1 MRPCSSVGFS
11 ELTGGREFKPE
22 VRMTESG
29 PWDICSC
36 SEVRRPAG
44 PIGDEALTSVP
55 AFIIGYL
62 MDSVS
67 ARSAS
72 PCPSS
77 QGAG

>member
-1 MRPCSSVGFS
+1 M
-11 ELTGGREFKPE
+11 
-22 VRMTESG
+22 MESG

-55 AFIIGYL
+55 ALIIGYL
-62 MDSVS
+62 MDPLA

-77 QGAG
+77 QCAG